1 MFTDVRLNDEIYKSY
16 DSFEMMIPHGVP
28 SLRECED
35 IKVDGPVKFGR
46 NISFK
51 GSIELRNDSKSVKEI
66 PQGEY
71 TNQKIVL

>member
-1 MFTDVRLNDEIYKSY
+1 
-16 DSFEMMIPHGVP
+16 MMIPHGVP

-35 IKVDGPVKFGR
+35 IEVDGPVKFGR

-66 PQGEY
+66 PSEY
-71 TNQKIVL
+71 